1 MVTQLVAGRVFDYAR
16 TVGRGGISGAGFNSP
31 ADVALGDEDYV
42 YVLNRGW
49 EFVTNV
55 PWNRTARGTRIS
67 IVSIGDEDG
76 DEEFVSEFSKYGDG
90 EGEMIWP
97 AGIALDSRSNVYVTD
112 EWLNR
117 VSVFDRDGNYLTAW
131 GSSGDASGEFN
142 GPSGIAVDAEDNVY
156 IVDSRNHRVQRFSTS
171 GEFQAA
177 WGRHG
182 SEPGELDSPWG
193 ITLDGEGN
201 VYVADHKNDRV
212 QKLSPDGDPI
222 ASFGSSGGGRGQL
235 SRPSGVAVDPDGDV
249 YVADWANSRVQV
261 YGGDGKFVTTFRGD
275 AQELSKWA
283 KMVVDVSSETIKRRR
298 EVRSLEPEWRLALPR
313 SVAFDARRNRLLIA
327 DTQRNRLQLYAKLR
341 EYSEPQRN
349 I

>member
-55 PWNRTARGTRIS
+55 PWNRTARGARIS

-76 DEEFVSEFSKYGDG
+76 DEEFISEFSKYGDG

-117 VSVFDRDGNYLTAW
+117 VSVFDRDGSYLTAW
-131 GSSGDASGEFN
+131 GSSGDAPGEFN
-142 GPSGIAVDAEDNVY
+142 GPSGIAVDADDNVY
-156 IVDSRNHRVQRFSTS
+156 VVDSRNHRVQRFYTS
-171 GEFQAA
+171 GELQAA
-177 WGRHG
+177 WGG
-182 SEPGELDSPWG
+182 YGAELGRFDSPWG
-193 ITLDGEGN
+193 ITLDHEGH

-212 QKLSPDGDPI
+212 QKLSPDGEAISPFG
-222 ASFGSSGGGRGQL
+222 ASGSGRGQV

-261 YGGDGKFVTTFRGD
+261 YGSDGKFVTTFRGD

-283 KMVVDVSSETIKRRR
+283 RMVVDVSSETIKRRR
-298 EVRSLEPEWRLALPR
+298 EVRSLEPEWRLAFPR
-313 SVAFDARRNRLLIA
+313 SVAFDAGRNRLLIA

-341 EYSEPQRN
+341 DYSEPQRN

>member
-31 ADVALGDEDYV
+31 ADVALGDGDYV

-76 DEEFVSEFSKYGDG
+76 DEEFISEFSKYGDG

-97 AGIALDSRSNVYVTD
+97 AGIALDSQSNVYVTD

-117 VSVFDRDGNYLTAW
+117 VSVFDRDGNYLAAW
-131 GSSGDASGEFN
+131 GSSGDAPGEFN
-142 GPSGIAVDAEDNVY
+142 GPSGIDLDAEDNVY
-156 IVDSRNHRVQRFSTS
+156 VVDSRNHRIQRFSTS

-177 WGRHG
+177 WGSHG
-182 SEPGELDSPWG
+182 AGQGEFDSPWG
-193 ITLDGEGN
+193 ITLDGEGSI
-201 VYVADHKNDRV
+201 YVADHKNDRV
-212 QKLSPDGDPI
+212 QKLSPYGEPV
-222 ASFGSSGGGRGQL
+222 ASFGSSGSGRGQL

-249 YVADWANSRVQV
+249 YVADWANDRVQV
-261 YGGDGKFVTTFRGD
+261 YGSDGKFVTTFRGD

-313 SVAFDARRNRLLIA
+313 SVAFDPRRNRLLIA
-327 DTQRNRLQLYAKLR
+327 DTQRNRLQVYAKLKD
-341 EYSEPQRN
+341 YSEPQRN